1 MDISRIQQYI
11 EKNHLFTLNDKLLVT
26 VSGGPDSVALLYVLN
41 KYGYDIEAAHCNF
54 HLRGDESDRDEA
66 FVSRLCE
73 KMKVKLHISHFN
85 TLDYAK
91 EHHLSIEMAA
101 RELRYEWFEKLR
113 LQIGAQWIAVAHH
126 RDDSNETMLLNLMR
140 GTGINGLL
148 GIRPK
153 NGCIVRPLLCI
164 SRDDIIEILNNGD
177 LQYVTDSTNAED
189 EFKRN
194 KVRLHIIPL
203 MQTINPSVKEAL
215 SQTAEHLAEAADIY
229 NKVIAEGKKNVVDG
243 NNINIEKLKKEPSP
257 HALLFE
263 ILYPLGFVSSQI
275 DELLTALNGQPGKIF
290 ESSGWIAVKDRNK
303 ILIQKKEENAQPQL
317 EIRRVERT
325 KDFIIPRN
333 ADIACVDADLIKEP
347 LTIRKWQKGDRFI
360 PFGMSGSKLVSNYLT
375 DKKQSLLQKN
385 NQWIVCS
392 GTNIVWLVDERS
404 DNRYRVTNKTKNML
418 LITIKRQ

>member
-1 MDISRIQQYI
+1 MNITKIQQYI

-41 KYGYDIEAAHCNF
+41 KYGYNIEAAHCNF
-54 HLRGDESDRDEA
+54 HLRGNESDRDEA
-66 FVSRLCE
+66 FVTRLCN
-73 KMKVKLHISHFN
+73 KMKVKLNITHFN
-85 TLDYAK
+85 TFDYAN

-153 NGCIVRPLLCI
+153 NGFIVRPLLCI
-164 SRDDIIEILNNGD
+164 SRDDILEILKDGN

-194 KVRLHIIPL
+194 KIRLHLIPL
-203 MQTINPSVKEAL
+203 MQTINPSVKETL
-215 SQTAEHLAEAADIY
+215 SLTAEHLADAADIY
-229 NKVIAEGKKNVVDG
+229 NMVIAGGKNKVVDG
-243 NNINIEKLKKEPSP
+243 SGINIEKLKKEPSP

-275 DELLTALNGQPGKIF
+275 DELFTAIDGQPGKIF
-290 ESSGWIAVKDRNK
+290 ESTEWIAVKDRDK
-303 ILIQKKEENAQPQL
+303 ILIQKKEDYAQPKL
-317 EIRRVERT
+317 DIKRVELT
-325 KDFIIPRN
+325 KGFVIPRN
-333 ADIACVDADLIKEP
+333 ADVACLDADLIKEP

-360 PFGMSGSKLVSNYLT
+360 PFGMNGSKLVSNYLT
-375 DKKQSLLQKN
+375 DKKRSALQKD
-385 NQWIVCS
+385 NQWVVCN
-392 GTNIVWLVDERS
+392 GTDIVWLVNERS
-404 DNRYRVTNKTKNML
+404 DNRYRVTNKTKNVI
-418 LITIKRQ
+418 LITIRKQ

>member
-1 MDISRIQQYI
+1 MDISKIQQYI

-54 HLRGDESDRDEA
+54 HLRGNESDRDEA

-85 TLDYAK
+85 TLYYAK

-194 KVRLHIIPL
+194 KVRLHLIPL

-215 SQTAEHLAEAADIY
+215 SQTAEHLADAADIY
-229 NKVIAEGKKNVVDG
+229 NKVITEGKKNVVDG
-243 NNINIEKLKKEPSP
+243 NDINIEKLKKEPSP

-290 ESSGWIAVKDRNK
+290 ESTGWIAVKDRNK
-303 ILIQKKEENAQPQL
+303 ILIQKKEENTQPQL

-333 ADIACVDADLIKEP
+333 ADIACVDADLIKGP

-360 PFGMSGSKLVSNYLT
+360 PFGMNGSKLVSNYLT
-375 DKKQSLLQKN
+375 DKKRSFLQKN

-404 DNRYRVTNKTKNML
+404 DNRYRVTNKTKNIL